1 MRFCSKMNNSEKL
14 YFLKS
19 DLAKFMRQIY
29 TSTKVNLSENQDSHS
44 GDNFGFH

>member
-1 MRFCSKMNNSEKL
+1 MNNSEKL

-29 TSTKVNLSENQDSHS
+29 TSTKVNLSDLTTFYKLEISPAHFS
-44 GDNFGFH
+44 K